1 MRMRGIDGPGGV
13 EISVFFLRGSDF
25 FDERVEIRVELRV
38 GMNAERV
45 GSAFDHF
52 EEVGIVEGVWR
63 GTVGFARIRPPTAW
77 CAGGGLCVA
86 AVFSFFFAAGGGF
99 LYGWFPLVGVGAGGG
114 GT

>member
-52 EEVGIVEGVWR
+52 EEVGIVEGGWR
-63 GTVGFARIRPPTAW
+63 GTGVLLPPSAPTPRRAP
-77 CAGGGLCVA
+77 A
-86 AVFSFFFAAGGGF
+86 AVQRDRGPRAFRSDACRHAP
-99 LYGWFPLVGVGAGGG
+99 GWCD
-114 GT
+114 